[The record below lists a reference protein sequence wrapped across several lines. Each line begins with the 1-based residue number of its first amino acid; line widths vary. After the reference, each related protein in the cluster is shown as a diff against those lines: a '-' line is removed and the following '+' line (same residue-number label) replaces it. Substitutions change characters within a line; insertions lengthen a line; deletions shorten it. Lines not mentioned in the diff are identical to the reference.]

1 MAITVEIVTVQWPW
15 LLEESEKEPRLEFLA
30 SFCSFGHENVLEI
43 LK

>member
-1 MAITVEIVTVQWPW
+1 MAITMEIVTVQWPW
-15 LLEESEKEPRLEFLA
+15 LLEESEEPRLAFLA